1 MSGIETL
8 KILAGLATIA
18 TGALAIA
25 RPQSIGRFTGLVAPG
40 PRGIGE
46 IRAWMGA
53 LLVGLGAAVVILRDP
68 AAYRTLG
75 IAYLTVAVTRAAT
88 MAADRTMTPSTVIV
102 AVGEAALGALLVL

>member
-1 MSGIETL
+1 MSVLEVL
-8 KILAGLATIA
+8 KMVVGLATIA

-25 RPQSIGRFTGLVAPG
+25 RPQSISRFTGLVAPG
-40 PRGIGE
+40 PRGISE

-75 IAYLTVAVTRAAT
+75 IAYLTVAVTRSAT
-88 MAADRTMTPSTVIV
+88 MAADRTMTASMLAITAAEAVFGTV
-102 AVGEAALGALLVL
+102 LVL

>member
-1 MSGIETL
+1 MSVIEVL
-8 KILAGLATIA
+8 KMIVGLATIA
-18 TGALAIA
+18 TGTLALA
-25 RPQSIGRFTGLVAPG
+25 RPQSISRFTGLVAPG
-40 PRGIGE
+40 PRGVGE

-88 MAADRTMTPSTVIV
+88 MAADRTMTVSTLLVISAE
-102 AVGEAALGALLVL
+102 AVSGVLLVL

>member
-1 MSGIETL
+1 MTVIEVL
-8 KILAGLATIA
+8 KMIVGLATIA

-25 RPQSIGRFTGLVAPG
+25 RPVSISRFTGLVAPG

-53 LLVGLGAAVVILRDP
+53 LLVGLGAAVVILREP

-88 MAADRTMTPSTVIV
+88 MAADRSSSTSTVMV
-102 AVGEAALGALLVL
+102 TAVEAIFGVLLVL